1 MPAGGA
7 AASLPRVSS
16 RAAKTLARS
25 EPVSAD
31 GTPGPERVFKLVA
44 VVAGLGL
51 LGFIVFVVVRGP
63 SGSSRTLGTAAL
75 EAAPPAALAKGT
87 VAPAFSLPRLGGG
100 APVALSA
107 FRGEPVIVNFF
118 ASWCPD
124 CRSELAAIGS
134 VARQASGRVGV
145 VGVDSND
152 TSTAAEQVLAR
163 AHADYP
169 VGVDASAHVA
179 TEYLLTALP
188 VTYFLDARGR
198 VVGTAFGPQTAR
210 SLQRW
215 VTRLTAS

>member
-1 MPAGGA
+1 MAIVGLSVSEVVGRRRAGGG
-7 AASLPRVSS
+7 
-16 RAAKTLARS
+16 
-25 EPVSAD
+25 D
-31 GTPGPERVFKLVA
+31 QVFRWVALVA
-44 VVAGLGL
+44 GACLV
-51 LGFIVFVVVRGP
+51 GFVVFVVTRGP
-63 SGSSRTLGTAAL
+63 SHPTDAGTAAL
-75 EAAPPAALAKGT
+75 EAPPPPVLARGT
-87 VAPAFSLPRLGGG
+87 VAPTFSLPSLEGGQ
-100 APVALSA
+100 PVALA
-107 FRGEPVIVNFF
+107 AYRGTPVIVNFF

-169 VGVDASAHVA
+169 VGVDASVHVA